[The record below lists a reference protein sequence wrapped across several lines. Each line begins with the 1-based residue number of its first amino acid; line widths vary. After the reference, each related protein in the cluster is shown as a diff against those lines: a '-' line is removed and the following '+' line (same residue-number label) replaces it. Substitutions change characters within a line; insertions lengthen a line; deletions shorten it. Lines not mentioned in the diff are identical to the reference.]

1 MPSRVRKPC
10 RPVERAFRG
19 RPSSHSSTRR
29 RQRPRMSA
37 ALKPAGPPPTIITSQ
52 SIYLA
57 AVIERLPDLFRA
69 LQMLPDGRQ
78 CLRRPLLHFSI
89 VRRVALAFE
98 FAHGFF
104 VLADHRGHIGPIKFG
119 A

>member
-10 RPVERAFRG
+10 SPVERALRG
-19 RPSSHSSTRR
+19 WPSSHSSTRR

-37 ALKPAGPPPTIITSQ
+37 ALRPAGPPPTMITSQ
-52 SIYLA
+52 SIYLTG
-57 AVIERLPDLFRA
+57 ITERLPDLFRA
-69 LQMLPDGRQ
+69 LQMLPHGRQ
-78 CLRRPLLHFSI
+78 RLRRPLLHFGI

-98 FAHGFF
+98 LAHGFF
-104 VLADHRGHIGPIKFG
+104 VLVDHRRHVRAIEFG